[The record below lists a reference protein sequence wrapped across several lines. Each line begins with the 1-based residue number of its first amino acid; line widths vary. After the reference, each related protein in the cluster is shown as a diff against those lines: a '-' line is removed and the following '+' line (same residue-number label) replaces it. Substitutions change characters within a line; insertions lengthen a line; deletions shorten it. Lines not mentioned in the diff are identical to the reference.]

1 MPANRITAIVFLV
14 MAAILAAV
22 IFERRGPGPL
32 PSDAPPNRFSAARAI
47 SSLALIL
54 GNGAPHP
61 IGSPAHDVVRDRVVE
76 QFRQLG
82 YPVSLQQRFAC
93 NAYATCANVA
103 NILATLP
110 GDPRADVLMLS
121 SHYDSVGAG
130 PGATDDGVGVATLL
144 EVARAIRH
152 EHFRNTILFVIT
164 DGEED
169 GLLGAEGFIADA
181 NASRGVAA
189 VINIDNRGTS
199 GRSFLFETSRQNRW
213 LMPLL
218 ARGLPRPLA
227 SSFFFNLYELLP
239 NDTDLSVFKRAGIA
253 GINFAAVG
261 RVADYHTPL
270 DNLEHITPSTVQDH
284 GDHVLGMARTLANAN
299 LGQSKNG
306 DAVFFDLLSLQLVWW
321 PQSWTPW
328 MALGTL
334 VALLFGAAMHVRNR
348 NTHAR
353 AITLGVVS
361 FFLSIVAA
369 EAVGGVLGSLASLR
383 SAKATWVAQPG
394 PMLAAMWLIGC
405 AIAITCATWLRPRA
419 GYEGLF
425 IGHALCWT
433 AMTIALAVFLPGGAY
448 LALIPAIAFAVCA
461 LLLPPEASVIVT
473 SVVAAVLWFPVV
485 VAFYDLVGR
494 VALPVIAAVVALLC
508 TTFTPLISVR
518 TATHRALVAAMGT
531 TALACI
537 VMQLL
542 VSPYTP
548 EWPKRMSIQYV
559 DGQWTIDNLKT
570 VPAPRLTL
578 EDPQCDAGPVIRCR
592 SMRGAKRI
600 ALSFYAPDLV
610 SLRINGV
617 APPPNP
623 PKFRSRLPPGWH
635 LVSVRGA
642 SEAEIEIVRRHGGP
656 LDAEV
661 RDRTYGL
668 PPGAEPL
675 VRERAAA
682 MGVPSNDGD
691 GVVLRRK
698 VRL

>member
-14 MAAILAAV
+14 LAAILAVV
-22 IFERRGPGPL
+22 IFERKGPAPL
-32 PSDAPPNRFSAARAI
+32 PSDAPPDRFSAARAI
-47 SSLALIL
+47 TSVASIV
-54 GNGAPHP
+54 GDGTPHP
-61 IGSPAHDVVRDRVVE
+61 IGPPAHDVVRDRVVG

-121 SHYDSVGAG
+121 AHYDSVGAG

-261 RVADYHTPL
+261 RVAHYHTPL
-270 DNLEHITPSTVQDH
+270 DNLEHVTPSTVQDH
-284 GDHVLGMARTLANAN
+284 GDHVLGMARMLANAN

-334 VALLFGAAMHVRNR
+334 VALLFGAAIHVRNR
-348 NTHAR
+348 STHAR
-353 AITLGVVS
+353 AITLGVAS
-361 FFLSIVAA
+361 FFLSIVGAA
-369 EAVGGVLGSLASLR
+369 AVGGVLGSLASLR

-405 AIAITCATWLRPRA
+405 AIAVGCATWLRPRA

-425 IGHALCWT
+425 IGHGLCWV
-433 AMTIALAVFLPGGAY
+433 AMSIALAVVLPGGAY
-448 LALIPAIAFAVCA
+448 LALIPAIAFSICT
-461 LLLPPEASVIVT
+461 LLLPPDASVIVT
-473 SVVAAVLWFPVV
+473 SVVTAVLWFPVV
-485 VAFYDLVGR
+485 VAFYDLIGR
-494 VALPVIAAVVALLC
+494 VALPVIAAVIALLC

-548 EWPKRMSIQYV
+548 EWPKRMNIQY
-559 DGQWTIDNLKT
+559 DNDHWTIDNLT
-570 VPAPRLTL
+570 APPAPRLML
-578 EDPQCDAGPVIRCR
+578 DAPQCDAGPVIRCR

-617 APPPNP
+617 VPPPNP
-623 PKFRSRLPPGWH
+623 PKFRSRLAPGWH

-642 SEAEIEIVRRHGGP
+642 SEAEIEIVRSHGGA

-668 PPGAEPL
+668 PPEAEPL
-675 VRERAAA
+675 GRARAAA

-691 GVVLRRK
+691 GVIMRRK